1 MKQEGNG
8 DDGAV
13 PPKWLR
19 MLLLLLLLLLLLF
32 THHWPDADLGSRAQ
46 VLYKSPCKKKRT
58 SALQVAVQSYPS
70 LRIELN
76 GLHSESQM
84 GRGNELAGR
93 EELGEHGGALAREDV
108 ALGDVDEVPAIAAS
122 GPQEPAHGDAA
133 VAVAAVPGAVD
144 GRDGLAGPDASEV
157 RQSSASVL
165 RFRGG
170 GGTDLLGLLGA
181 EAKQADRPLR
191 LRREWCPPRRLRD
204 SEERPSPPRE
214 RWWRLALPRL
224 WCRLLQLLTLPLLL
238 LLRR

>member
-1 MKQEGNG
+1 
-8 DDGAV
+8 
-13 PPKWLR
+13 

-46 VLYKSPCKKKRT
+46 VLYKSPCKKKKRT

-108 ALGDVDEVPAIAAS
+108 ALGDVDEVPVIAAS

-157 RQSSASVL
+157 RQSSASAL
-165 RFRGG
+165 RFR
-170 GGTDLLGLLGA
+170 
-181 EAKQADRPLR
+181 LR
-191 LRREWCPPRRLRD
+191 QHRRRRRH
-204 SEERPSPPRE
+204 RPSRAPRGRGQAGGPAASTPPPGPMVPAAAAAGLRGMAPTAARTGSRHGSRCSQAE
-214 RWWRLALPRL
+214 EHLPEGRAFV
-224 WCRLLQLLTLPLLL
+224 
-238 LLRR
+238 RRGSE